1 MNDLISVTSSFE
13 TLSEDIFSIK
23 PKDLDKINGD
33 LNEENHQ
40 LLSALQ
46 SNKESF
52 QIELEHLT
60 KEIDKLKSKYE
71 ESVQNLNNIS
81 GKSVE
86 QEQENGELKSINEK
100 LVQNLN
106 NISGKLFEQEQEN
119 DKFKIEYKILSEQQT
134 LDQFNLSETLNLLT
148 NENKELKVQIQ
159 KRSLNENLKEILMS
173 NEKKYQ
179 SDLTKMSEVFATG
192 VMEFKKIELLK
203 NKEKDVLLVQID
215 QLNIEIKK
223 NKEYINFYTSEQ
235 ATQNKNQFEK
245 YEIKQMKSRSPHIP
259 WLYGKYGNGPSY
271 TPGETDEI
279 KRNDMKKFKSFHETT
294 NLNSH
299 LEIMELILED
309 INEANMFDKRL
320 LENVVKVLK

>member
-1 MNDLISVTSSFE
+1 
-13 TLSEDIFSIK
+13 
-23 PKDLDKINGD
+23 
-33 LNEENHQ
+33 
-40 LLSALQ
+40 
-46 SNKESF
+46 
-52 QIELEHLT
+52 
-60 KEIDKLKSKYE
+60 
-71 ESVQNLNNIS
+71 
-81 GKSVE
+81 
-86 QEQENGELKSINEK
+86 
-100 LVQNLN
+100 
-106 NISGKLFEQEQEN
+106 LFEQEQEN

>member
-100 LVQNLN
+100 LVQN
-106 NISGKLFEQEQEN
+106 
-119 DKFKIEYKILSEQQT
+119 
-134 LDQFNLSETLNLLT
+134 
-148 NENKELKVQIQ
+148 
-159 KRSLNENLKEILMS
+159 
-173 NEKKYQ
+173 
-179 SDLTKMSEVFATG
+179 
-192 VMEFKKIELLK
+192 
-203 NKEKDVLLVQID
+203 
-215 QLNIEIKK
+215 
-223 NKEYINFYTSEQ
+223 
-235 ATQNKNQFEK
+235 
-245 YEIKQMKSRSPHIP
+245 
-259 WLYGKYGNGPSY
+259 
-271 TPGETDEI
+271 
-279 KRNDMKKFKSFHETT
+279 
-294 NLNSH
+294 
-299 LEIMELILED
+299 
-309 INEANMFDKRL
+309 
-320 LENVVKVLK
+320 